1 MWNYFIRRCIQTI
14 PIVFGV
20 ALITFT
26 LFHFV
31 GGDPVIQLLGP
42 HATASE
48 ISRLRTEYGLND
60 SILIQFFRYL
70 KEIITLDFGRSF
82 QTHQTIS
89 AMIKGGALV
98 SLSLTLPAFLISLLV
113 SISFAMLSAFYR
125 DSLLDRV
132 LVVFSIAGMSI
143 SILAFILFGQY
154 ILAYKM
160 NWFPISGYEPG
171 NIRYLLLPWTI
182 WVIVSSGAD
191 VRFFRTVFLE
201 ELSKDY
207 VRTAYYK
214 GSSTLRVLMKHVL
227 PNALLPIITRVVIN
241 IPFLFLGS
249 LLLENFFSIPGLGS
263 MTVDAFNNADWPVV
277 KAMTV
282 LGSLLYI
289 VGNIVSDL
297 LYAKVDPRVRLN

>member
-1 MWNYFIRRCIQTI
+1 MWNYFIRRLLQTI

-31 GGDPVIQLLGP
+31 GGDPIIQLLGP

-48 ISRLRTEYGLND
+48 IARLREQYGLND
-60 SILIQFFRYL
+60 PIYVQFFRYL
-70 KEIITLDFGRSF
+70 KEIVTLDFGRSF
-82 QTHQTIS
+82 QSHQVIS
-89 AMIKGGALV
+89 SMIKDGALI
-98 SLSLTLPAFLISLLV
+98 SLSLTLPAFFMSLIVAIAFS
-113 SISFAMLSAFYR
+113 MLSAFYR
-125 DSLLDRV
+125 DTWLDRA
-132 LVVFSIAGMSI
+132 LVIFSIAGMSI

-154 ILAYKM
+154 ILAFQM
-160 NWFPISGYEPG
+160 NLFPVSGYEPG
-171 NIRYLLLPWTI
+171 QIQYLLLPWLI
-182 WVIVSSGAD
+182 WIIVSSGAD

-207 VRTAYYK
+207 IRTAYYK
-214 GSSTLRVLMKHVL
+214 GASTARVLIKHAL
-227 PNALLPIITRVVIN
+227 PNAMLPIITRVVIN

-263 MTVDAFNNADWPVV
+263 MTVDAFNNADWPVI

-289 VGNIVSDL
+289 AGNILSDL